1 MHSRVQVR
9 KWLVRPPPQRRLDHL
24 FNRPQSPRP
33 TARYP
38 PATPAYKTSPNI
50 RRHLVFEKHLRLTF
64 CQTRH
69 EASPISGCVVSR
81 LTEARWFQ
89 LASGWAAFSCK
100 PGQRAMAMARPY
112 PDANAGKR
120 QLRPSKETRGNR
132 GFSSCSRSSHC
143 SAMRPRPSRRRAA
156 YCAALSTGRMA
167 ARGASVWQRPA
178 GNIAG
183 TYDQSGL
190 VTPTQTRRSRHA
202 RPRVLR
208 APHLAFSPPGA
219 LGGSHPGPRSRRG
232 APRGAVRHGAGL
244 IDQG

>member
-1 MHSRVQVR
+1 MQPITTEANLEY
-9 KWLVRPPPQRRLDHL
+9 LVCQRPQIARHAAGPSICPMRASGSQHALTGAGAKVARTTPPQRRLDHL
-24 FNRPQSPRP
+24 FNRSQSPRH
-33 TARYP
+33 TARFP

-120 QLRPSKETRGNR
+120 Q
-132 GFSSCSRSSHC
+132 
-143 SAMRPRPSRRRAA
+143 
-156 YCAALSTGRMA
+156 
-167 ARGASVWQRPA
+167 
-178 GNIAG
+178 
-183 TYDQSGL
+183 
-190 VTPTQTRRSRHA
+190 
-202 RPRVLR
+202 
-208 APHLAFSPPGA
+208 
-219 LGGSHPGPRSRRG
+219 
-232 APRGAVRHGAGL
+232 
-244 IDQG
+244 